1 MGCADYRLC
10 GVCHPY
16 RPGGSVLPGNVGKG
30 KKVILRLLPQRSLA
44 VYAFSLENVW
54 ADGFF
59 YVSLHAEIE
68 IINF

>member
-1 MGCADYRLC
+1 MQ
-10 GVCHPY
+10 
-16 RPGGSVLPGNVGKG
+16 KG
-30 KKVILRLLPQRSLA
+30 KKVILRLLPWRSLA

>member
-16 RPGGSVLPGNVGKG
+16 RPGGYVLHGNVGKG

>member
-1 MGCADYRLC
+1 MQKCKNAKMQKC
-10 GVCHPY
+10 
-16 RPGGSVLPGNVGKG
+16 
-30 KKVILRLLPQRSLA
+30 KKVISFRNGRDCFFVYFLLRLLPWRSLA

-59 YVSLHAEIE
+59 YVPLHAEIE